1 MKRSTSGTSAEQY
14 VALGHAVQSGVAME
28 MELGSQA
35 STPKHLRTGLD
46 MRAADM
52 EGLVTLL
59 IEKGV
64 FSTEEYAAAILA
76 SAEWE
81 VARYEAR
88 LTRRLGRPVQLA

>member
-1 MKRSTSGTSAEQY
+1 MSNDDKRSYEQ
-14 VALGHAVQSGVAME
+14 LGHAVQSGVAME